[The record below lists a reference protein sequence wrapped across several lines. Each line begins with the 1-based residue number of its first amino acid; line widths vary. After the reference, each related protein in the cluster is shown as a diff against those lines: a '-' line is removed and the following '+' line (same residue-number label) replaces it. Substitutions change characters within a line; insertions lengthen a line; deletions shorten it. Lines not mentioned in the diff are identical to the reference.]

1 MSASLEGREPLL
13 DHHLMEFAAQ
23 LPDAFKYNKGIKK
36 RILKDIVH
44 DYVPKEL
51 MDRPKK
57 GFAIPIGNWLNDEL
71 ADLIQQYL
79 AHDRI
84 TKQQIFNPIAV
95 EHLVSSFRAGRKE
108 NTLKIWYLLMFQM
121 WHQRWME

>member
-57 GFAIPIGNWLNDEL
+57 GFAIPIGNN
-71 ADLIQQYL
+71 
-79 AHDRI
+79 
-84 TKQQIFNPIAV
+84 
-95 EHLVSSFRAGRKE
+95 EHFLSIISRFCVYTFFINGLCNSILVVSES
-108 NTLKIWYLLMFQM
+108 
-121 WHQRWME
+121 

>member
-1 MSASLEGREPLL
+1 M
-13 DHHLMEFAAQ
+13 
-23 LPDAFKYNKGIKK
+23 K
-36 RILKDIVH
+36 
-44 DYVPKEL
+44 
-51 MDRPKK
+51 
-57 GFAIPIGNWLNDEL
+57 FAIPIGNWLNDEL

-84 TKQQIFNPIAV
+84 TKQQVFNPIAV